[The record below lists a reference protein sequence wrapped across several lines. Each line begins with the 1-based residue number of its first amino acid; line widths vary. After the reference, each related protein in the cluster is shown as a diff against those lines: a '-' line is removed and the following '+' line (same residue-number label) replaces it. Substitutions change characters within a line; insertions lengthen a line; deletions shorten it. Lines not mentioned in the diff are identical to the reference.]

1 MSAETDPGT
10 RPSWLGPG
18 LAFLG
23 HWEPLVFRRR
33 RGGQRTNEDEIY
45 DREHS
50 PAAVTSAQDAGCSL
64 VVTHYD
70 KGFGPTAQAADV
82 ATAREWA
89 ARLHEAGLKVGAYV
103 RYDTL
108 VLEALEAD
116 VPAAAEWAAVTS
128 YGTHAAILFQPYR
141 SAACPNSEEHLE
153 YVEARIRSAI
163 HDLGADLVH
172 IDGFWTQHISW
183 ACHCDRCVA
192 CFRAFLEERYP
203 TPEAAI
209 RRFGHERL
217 GAIIPPAFRDPDLV
231 LGAVTRVTDPVL
243 QEWAAYRASMS
254 QRLAVRLAGAVREAA
269 PWAAVAANSLMP
281 IGYANGFYWGF
292 ELPDIAPSFD
302 ALWTEDDHW
311 PGLREDGVIISRI
324 REFKMGRALGV
335 AVFSYQRA
343 ESERQLRLSI
353 AQALAFNDGVI
364 GMLGSPLLAEEPY
377 FDLKRDL
384 MAWVHE
390 HAPTLAD
397 NQSAAEVAL
406 WRPTRSLAL
415 DVTATHRSVILVEQV
430 LIHGQV
436 PFDIVL
442 DADLADLSRYRVLV
456 VPDAVCMSDE
466 QAAAIAA
473 FVERGG
479 GLVAT
484 DRTSLYDEWYRQR
497 PDLALRALLGPDV
510 LIDAGD
516 PWRAP
521 STSIAGQAA
530 SSRFRPGSGRA
541 AFIAR
546 VATAR
551 PPRYDGVYGELPY
564 RFPTEE
570 WQLPTNAADILEAVR
585 WASGDAPT
593 VEIDAPAGVVVDV
606 QRRAGRETIVHV
618 LDYDLGRDGPTAVD
632 IRVRNLDVSSARV
645 LRPGDEPE
653 PGLVQ
658 LDAEVA
664 VIRVQVDVYAA
675 VILA

>member
-1 MSAETDPGT
+1 MSAATATRT

-18 LAFLG
+18 LAFVG

-33 RGGQRTNEDEIY
+33 RGGQRTNEDELY

-50 PAAVTSAQDAGCSL
+50 PEAIASVQGAGCSL

-70 KGFGPTAQAADV
+70 KGFGPTAQAQDV
-82 ATAREWA
+82 AVARQWA
-89 ARLHEAGLKVGAYV
+89 VRLHEAGLKVGAYV

-108 VLEALEAD
+108 VLEALEDD
-116 VPAAAEWAAVTS
+116 VPSAPGWAAVTS

-141 SAACPNSEEHLE
+141 SAACPNSEEHLH
-153 YVEARIRSAI
+153 YVEARIRAAVS
-163 HDLGADLVH
+163 DLGADLVH
-172 IDGFWTQHISW
+172 IDGFWMGHVSW
-183 ACHCDRCVA
+183 ACHCDRCVSG
-192 CFRAFLEERYP
+192 FRAFLAERHP

-217 GAIIPPAFRDPDLV
+217 GAIRPPAFRDPDLE

-243 QEWAAYRASMS
+243 QEWAAYRAAMS
-254 QRLAVRLAGAVREAA
+254 QRLAVRLAGTVREAA
-269 PWAAVAANSLMP
+269 PHAAVAANSLMP

-292 ELPDIAPSFD
+292 ELADIAPSFD

-311 PGLREDGVIISRI
+311 PGMREDGVIISRI

-343 ESERQLRLSI
+343 ESGRQLRLSI

-364 GMLGSPLLAEEPY
+364 GMLGSPLLEEEPHHG
-377 FDLKRDL
+377 LKRDL
-384 MAWVHE
+384 MAWVRD
-390 HAPTLAD
+390 HAGTLAG
-397 NQSAAEVAL
+397 NESAAEVAL

-415 DVTATHRSVILVEQV
+415 DVTATHRSVVLVEQV
-430 LIHGQV
+430 LIQGRV
-436 PFDIVL
+436 PFDVVL
-442 DADLADLSRYRVLV
+442 DADLADLSRYRLLV

-466 QAAAIAA
+466 QAAAITT
-473 FVERGG
+473 FVEAGG

-497 PDLALRALLGPDV
+497 PDLALRSVLGPDV
-510 LIDAGD
+510 LLDAGD

-521 STSIAGQAA
+521 STSIAGGEAF
-530 SSRFRPGSGRA
+530 SRFEAGHGRA
-541 AFIAR
+541 AFVAR
-546 VATAR
+546 IITER

-570 WQLPTNAADILEAVR
+570 WQLPTNAADILEAVS
-585 WASGDAPT
+585 WAAGGPPA
-593 VEIDAPAGVVVDV
+593 VEVDGPAGVVVDV
-606 QRRAGRETIVHV
+606 QRRADQGTIIHL
-618 LDYDLGRDGPTAVD
+618 LDYELGRDGPAAVD
-632 IRVRNLDVSSARV
+632 IRVRDLDISGARV
-645 LRPGDEPE
+645 LRPGSEPE

-658 LDAEVA
+658 MDAEVA

-675 VILA
+675 VILE